1 MEKMVKKIGR
11 VVIVLTM
18 VVGFSM
24 IDAKAS
30 EASIRLVDPD
40 EQQVTAVQSRAQAG
54 LETLASAN
62 SSPMLEVLDSGT
74 STRGGLETLGSSG
87 SNVEVLDSG
96 TLDTSFEVS
105 KIYVSNRVTGKKSA
119 YTLRSYNDYKVLLD
133 QLETGTVILITN
145 PVQVS
150 NINRWTQEVGE
161 RFTNKNK
168 GDVVTFTEVNV
179 LSPKEIEIFTKAGLD
194 LSKVKALEIRKEF
207 KNNVIKY
214 DDGKTAFDRGMETLN
229 DLVSTWNM
237 IDNLRH

>member
-1 MEKMVKKIGR
+1 MEKMFKNYIRGLFTVAM
-11 VVIVLTM
+11 VITLSFT
-18 VVGFSM
+18 GLQT
-24 IDAKAS
+24 S
-30 EASIRLVDPD
+30 EAAIKLVDPD
-40 EQQVTAVQSRAQAG
+40 QQQVAQVQSRST
-54 LETLASAN
+54 LETLAPAN
-62 SSPMLEVLDSGT
+62 ASPRLEVLDSGT
-74 STRGGLETLGSSG
+74 TTNRGLETLGSSG

-145 PVQVS
+145 PIQVS

-161 RFTNKNK
+161 RFTYKNK
-168 GDVVTFTEVNV
+168 GDVVTFTDVNV
-179 LSPKEIEIFTKAGLD
+179 LSPKEVEIFTKAGLD
-194 LSKVKALEIRKEF
+194 LSKVKAIEIRKEY

-214 DDGKTAFDRGMETLN
+214 DDGKTDFDRGMETLN
-229 DLVSTWNM
+229 NVVSTWNM

>member
-1 MEKMVKKIGR
+1 MEKMLKKIGR
-11 VVIVLTM
+11 VVLALAM
-18 VVGFSM
+18 VVGLSM

-40 EQQVTAVQSRAQAG
+40 EQQVTAVQSRQTG

-62 SSPMLEVLDSGT
+62 ASPRLEVLDAGT
-74 STRGGLETLGSSG
+74 SNSRGLETLGSSG

-168 GDVVTFTEVNV
+168 GDVVTFTDVNV

-207 KNNVIKY
+207 KNNIIKY
-214 DDGKTAFDRGMETLN
+214 DDGKSDFDRGMETLHN
-229 DLVSTWNM
+229 GVSTRNR
-237 IDNLRH
+237 IDNFRH

>member
-40 EQQVTAVQSRAQAG
+40 EQQVTAVQSRQTG

-62 SSPMLEVLDSGT
+62 ASPMLEVLDAGT
-74 STRGGLETLGSSG
+74 SNSRGLETLGSSG

-194 LSKVKALEIRKEF
+194 LSKVKVLEIRKEF

-229 DLVSTWNM
+229 NVVSTWNM

>member
-1 MEKMVKKIGR
+1 MEKMLKKIGR
-11 VVIVLTM
+11 VVLALAM
-18 VVGFSM
+18 VVGLSM

-40 EQQVTAVQSRAQAG
+40 EQQVTAVQSRQTG

-62 SSPMLEVLDSGT
+62 ASPRLEVLDAGT
-74 STRGGLETLGSSG
+74 SNSRGLETLGSSG

-168 GDVVTFTEVNV
+168 GDVVTFTDVNV

-194 LSKVKALEIRKEF
+194 LYKVKALEIRKEF
-207 KNNVIKY
+207 KNNIIKY
-214 DDGKTAFDRGMETLN
+214 DDGKSDFDRGMETLN
-229 DLVSTWNM
+229 NVVSTWNM